1 MDQCASR
8 VLPII
13 DEGSELES
21 ETGSST
27 EGVAPETTTRK
38 AAAAAA
44 ARAIA
49 ERRKAIVARMR
60 ELLRRAVV
68 QSSSAAAT
76 QSKLR
81 SSTVATA
88 KKWKRVV
95 SFKSWDHQR
104 RRQAVHGRLDGMSS
118 ASSVSSASRNS
129 LSSRDAAFPRSP
141 PLYTTAYNHTNKICF
156 EEIMAMEHEA
166 HWITTDSD
174 FVVLEL

>member
-13 DEGSELES
+13 DEGSES
-21 ETGSST
+21 ETGST
-27 EGVAPETTTRK
+27 EGVAPETTTGK
-38 AAAAAA
+38 AAA

-49 ERRKAIVARMR
+49 ERRRAIVARMR

-68 QSSSAAAT
+68 QSSSGPAT

-95 SFKSWDHQR
+95 TFKSRDH
-104 RRQAVHGRLDGMSS
+104 RRQAAVHGNRDGMSS

-141 PLYTTAYNHTNKICF
+141 PPPFAAAHKICF
-156 EEIMAMEHEA
+156 EDIMAMEQDA

>member
-13 DEGSELES
+13 DEGSESES

-95 SFKSWDHQR
+95 TFKSRDR
-104 RRQAVHGRLDGMSS
+104 RRWVVHGSGLDGMSS

-141 PLYTTAYNHTNKICF
+141 PPPFATAHKICF